1 MMNPDHHNSSP
12 DHVLIVEDDAPLRE
26 LLAEEFSDAGY
37 QVSQAS
43 DANTAANLL
52 KASTVQLVVSD
63 LRLPGNDG
71 LTLLKHIQQT
81 QPVNGLPPPGF
92 IMITAFGTIE
102 QAVDTLKQGADDFLT
117 KPIKLDHLRISAER
131 VIQHRRL
138 QEELAR
144 YKAIIEDHHLFH
156 GMLGSSQPM
165 QRLFNTISA
174 VARAEG
180 PVLISGESGTGK
192 ELIAR
197 AIHKEGDRQQS
208 PFVAINCAGIPPELL
223 ESELFGHT
231 ASAFTGAGKARPG
244 LFAEADGGSLLLDE
258 IGEMPLEMQA
268 KLLRI
273 LQDGRIRPVG
283 SDQEK
288 QLNVRILAATNR
300 DLENAVKEGTFR
312 EDLYFRLQTF
322 AITAPTLRERGDD
335 LDMLISHFIQRT
347 NLQQGRNIQGVA
359 GSALTSLH
367 RYHFPGN
374 VRELASA
381 IERAVTFCQGEEI
394 TIQDL
399 PESLHKPANATLHS
413 TNPYSELHTDLH
425 TDLPLTNTPLP
436 DFLQWQH
443 QNTDEPDKWHA
454 LQDLEL
460 AYIRYTLDRFEG
472 NKRQTAAA
480 LGIGRRTLYRKLGI
494 ESESQDA

>member
-1 MMNPDHHNSSP
+1 M
-12 DHVLIVEDDAPLRE
+12 
-26 LLAEEFSDAGY
+26 
-37 QVSQAS
+37 
-43 DANTAANLL
+43 
-52 KASTVQLVVSD
+52 
-63 LRLPGNDG
+63 
-71 LTLLKHIQQT
+71 
-81 QPVNGLPPPGF
+81 
-92 IMITAFGTIE
+92 
-102 QAVDTLKQGADDFLT
+102 
-117 KPIKLDHLRISAER
+117 
-131 VIQHRRL
+131 
-138 QEELAR
+138 
-144 YKAIIEDHHLFH
+144 
-156 GMLGSSQPM
+156 
-165 QRLFNTISA
+165 
-174 VARAEG
+174 
-180 PVLISGESGTGK
+180 
-192 ELIAR
+192 
-197 AIHKEGDRQQS
+197 
-208 PFVAINCAGIPPELL
+208 
-223 ESELFGHT
+223 
-231 ASAFTGAGKARPG
+231 
-244 LFAEADGGSLLLDE
+244 
-258 IGEMPLEMQA
+258 
-268 KLLRI
+268 
-273 LQDGRIRPVG
+273 
-283 SDQEK
+283 
-288 QLNVRILAATNR
+288 
-300 DLENAVKEGTFR
+300 KEGTFR

-443 QNTDEPDKWHA
+443 QNTDEPDKWQA